1 MAAFTAVPLRPNG
14 DVCVVI
20 MLGMALVPFFA
31 IAGHFWRVSSNSKWE
46 HHSKMEKIVGN
57 STEVSGNRCTISTVP
72 CVTRFNIAF
81 VEYISTLSR
90 CSFFIQQ
97 FDGEDRE
104 AEFATRSLKL
114 CDEWCVNAA
123 MGSATEKFDNVNEC
137 EAARVSKAYTNRW
150 SDDH

>member
-1 MAAFTAVPLRPNG
+1 
-14 DVCVVI
+14 
-20 MLGMALVPFFA
+20 
-31 IAGHFWRVSSNSKWE
+31 
-46 HHSKMEKIVGN
+46 MEKIVGN
-57 STEVSGNRCTISTVP
+57 STEVSRNRCTISSVL
-72 CVTRFNIAF
+72 CAARFNIAF
-81 VEYISTLSR
+81 VEYISKLFR

-104 AEFATRSLKL
+104 AEFAMRSLKL

-123 MGSATEKFDNVNEC
+123 IDSATDKFDNVNEC